1 MCVCLCERV
10 AKKKKKKEKGKKKK
24 KKAQHVHSFKLA
36 IKSSKRT
43 FGFTLDN
50 SAETQVR
57 R

>member
-1 MCVCLCERV
+1 MENE
-10 AKKKKKKEKGKKKK
+10 KKKKKKRKKREKKK